1 MKAITAIALV
11 FVFTLQGTAQPHKRK
26 QEHREKIRAHK
37 IGFLTEKLDLSP
49 EEAQQFWP
57 LYNELEAERQSLQ
70 KEFIDKGFGKERKVE
85 TMSDEELDEMV
96 LQRLEQEKAM
106 VDLKI
111 EYYDKF
117 KDILPVRK
125 VFLLY
130 RSELEFRK
138 MLIER
143 LRPAKPPRK

>member
-1 MKAITAIALV
+1 MKAITTIFLVIIFAL
-11 FVFTLQGTAQPHKRK
+11 QSTAQPHQRGR
-26 QEHREKIRAHK
+26 EHREKIRAHK

-49 EEAQQFWP
+49 EEAQKFWP

-70 KEFIDKGFGKERKVE
+70 EEFVDEGFGKERKVE
-85 TMSDEELDEMV
+85 TMSDEELDEMI

-143 LRPAKPPRK
+143 LRPAKPTRK